1 MKKSQCRSLINCICH
16 NFRSI
21 IVCFFVLFL
30 FILQKNMAAADNT
43 SDKKV
48 LTLVEVQK
56 LAEDKSKCILVINDR
71 VYDVTQFIDEVCDYV
86 IQ

>member
-1 MKKSQCRSLINCICH
+1 
-16 NFRSI
+16 
-21 IVCFFVLFL
+21 
-30 FILQKNMAAADNT
+30 MAAADNT

-71 VYDVTQFIDEVCDYV
+71 VYDVTQFIDEVCDYI